1 MMNVFTAYVDFY
13 DTLYADKNYEA
24 ECDYL
29 ETIFQKFSSQPVKE
43 ILDLGC
49 GTGGH
54 AIPLAQRGYQV
65 TGIDRSEEM
74 LEAAKIK
81 SNQANTDVNFQR
93 GDIQNLVLNT
103 KYDSVLAMFAVIS
116 YQTTNDDLIAAFRT
130 SRAHLEP
137 EGLFIFDTWF
147 GPSVLATRPSDRV
160 KMIKDGTNR
169 TIRIAKP
176 WLDISNHIVRVD
188 YTVLHF
194 DGNQLE
200 DEVEESHS
208 MRFLFLP
215 EVELLCQMTG
225 FELLHYCPFM
235 DLKSHPTEDDW
246 NVSWILCAV

>member
-1 MMNVFTAYVDFY
+1 MVFKLYSSYY
-13 DTLYADKNYEA
+13 DLLYADKNYDA
-24 ECDYL
+24 ECNFI
-29 ETIFQKFSSQPVKE
+29 ESIFDRFSTQSVKS

-54 AIPLAQRGYQV
+54 AIPLSQRGYQV
-65 TGIDRSEEM
+65 TGIDRSVEM
-74 LEAAKIK
+74 LEVAKIK
-81 SNQANTDVNFQR
+81 SNQANTIVHFQR
-93 GDIQNLVLNT
+93 GDIQNLALDT

-116 YQTTNDDLIAAFRT
+116 YQTTNDDLTAAFGTAR
-130 SRAHLEP
+130 SHLEP

-160 KMIKDGTNR
+160 KTIEDGTNR
-169 TIRIAKP
+169 IIRIAKP
-176 WLDISNHIVRVD
+176 SFDISNHIVRVD

-200 DEVEESHS
+200 EEVEESHS
-208 MRFLFLP
+208 MRFLFFP

-235 DLKSHPTEDDW
+235 DLESYPTEDDW
-246 NVSWILCAV
+246 NVSWILRAI